1 MISIAKGKEHHQIP
15 RKLQTLQK
23 LENLMAEDKE
33 YHQRKLQTLKYF
45 QVSIPEEDKEYHQT
59 PRKLQT
65 PS

>member
-15 RKLQTLQK
+15 RKLQTLQN
-23 LENLMAEDKE
+23 LENLMA
-33 YHQRKLQTLKYF
+33 
-45 QVSIPEEDKEYHQT
+45 EDKEYHQT